1 MTAIAH
7 RNRQPAGIR
16 AGGQFAPDLRL
27 EPAVSL
33 ARRQQALRA
42 LGTDG
47 LRAPRALGGGTQA
60 ALPGMPR
67 AGSAVSASWLLSPA
81 ARYRAGEE
89 TVADL
94 VAEHGWAPVT
104 PVEQPDARFVPQAAA
119 TNGDQIVQ
127 SYVLPGRDTT
137 CLVSLPA
144 HDEGTDPWLEAQ
156 FISMQGRA
164 VSVHTVQRTTG
175 IVSLDVDEESDA
187 QARRGRLAP
196 ADLAR
201 HVHDL
206 AA

>member
-7 RNRQPAGIR
+7 RKRQRAGIR
-16 AGGQFAPDLRL
+16 TGGQFAPDHRS

-33 ARRQQALRA
+33 ARQQEALRA
-42 LGTDG
+42 LGTES
-47 LRAPRALGGGTQA
+47 LRAPRALGGGTQP
-60 ALPGMPR
+60 ALPGMSR
-67 AGSAVSASWLLSPA
+67 TGAGPSAWLLSPA

-89 TVADL
+89 TVTDL
-94 VAEHGWAPVT
+94 IAEHGWTPVA
-104 PVEQPDARFVPQAAA
+104 PVEQPDARFTQQAAA

-137 CLVSLPA
+137 CLVLLPA
-144 HDEGTDPWLEAQ
+144 HQDGTDPWLDAQ

-164 VSVHTVQRTTG
+164 VSVHTVQAATG
-175 IVSLDVDEESDA
+175 IVSLDVEEESDA
-187 QARRGRLAP
+187 QARRGRLTP